1 MIKAPLHFTGT
12 ANANLQNEINISIIF
27 NYLREFGPTYRAKIS
42 KDLNISA
49 PAVSRAVEKLA
60 EKGYVIEEGEIK
72 TPSGKKAAKI
82 SINLGKGC
90 VVGIDLLK
98 EQARF
103 GILNFQGR
111 LIKQYRG
118 KRYAESTDVERDII
132 EELEYFL
139 EDARKE
145 GFEDAP
151 VPDLKGICI
160 GVPAVADI
168 KRSALIN
175 AYLYKNLEKI
185 DFIKS
190 VGNHF
195 DVPVYVENDVNL
207 SAIAESEF
215 GRGKDHASLV
225 FVEVGGGIGAGI
237 IMEGELLRGAFGAAG
252 EMGFFCFDKMTL
264 GTRRRKGFLERK
276 ASTESIRLRAVLGI
290 KRGRK
295 TRITELVEGDL
306 KKISAAQVCQAALE
320 GDPLSVEIIEDV
332 ARFLSLGVVNIILV
346 LNPEVLVLGG
356 DLISLP
362 GIEELFLGPIIEYVE
377 RTLPFPP
384 PEITISALGDNAGV
398 IGAAHMAVETLLT
411 GKYPYRL
418 RKF

>member
-1 MIKAPLHFTGT
+1 MKSPLHFTGT

-27 NYLREFGPTYRAKIS
+27 NYLRQFGPTYRAKIS

-49 PAVSRAVEKLA
+49 PAVSRAVEKLS

-82 SINLGKGC
+82 AINLGKGC

-98 EQARF
+98 EQGRF

-118 KRYAESTDVERDII
+118 KRYAESADVEGDVIA
-132 EELEYFL
+132 ELEFFL
-139 EDARKE
+139 REARRE
-145 GFEDAP
+145 GFEGGP
-151 VPDLKGICI
+151 IPDLKGICI

-168 KRSALIN
+168 NRGALIN
-175 AYLYKNLEKI
+175 AYLYENLEKI
-185 DFIKS
+185 DFKKS
-190 VGNHF
+190 VGDYFN
-195 DVPVYVENDVNL
+195 VPVYVENDVNL

-215 GRGKDHASLV
+215 GRGRDHGSLV

-237 IMEGELLRGAFGAAG
+237 IVEGELLRGSFGAAG
-252 EMGFFCFDKMTL
+252 EMGFFSLDKSTL

-276 ASTESIRLRAVLGI
+276 ASTESIRQRAILGV

-295 TRITELVEGDL
+295 TRITELVKGDP
-306 KKISAAQVCQAALE
+306 KEISASQVCQAALE
-320 GDPLSVEIIEDV
+320 GDPLAVEIIEDV
-332 ARFLSLGVVNIILV
+332 VRFLSLGIINIILV
-346 LNPEVLVLGG
+346 LNPEILVLGG

-362 GIEELFLGPIIEYVE
+362 GVETLFVGPVRDFTE

-384 PEITISALGDNAGV
+384 PEIVISALGDNAGV

-418 RKF
+418 KQL